1 MEDNGTHKP
10 QTKRQVFLR
19 FMRYVAV
26 TLATVWLLVLMIAS
40 ADTDDLWFSLIIVLA
55 LVGFFITIPIIGFW
69 VYSFIKAVR
78 RRTKTDKILLWFH
91 IVDLLMCGAVIC
103 FANQPTHKCD
113 AFIMAQ
119 YCRGENAF
127 WMRSTAARY
136 RSMLPDSTRLHI
148 EIENGAV
155 PQSDI
160 LSEQDMKELK
170 WLLEDICGCIG
181 IDVNNYSNSGYS
193 TMFFRHV
200 GMGMYSFRFYDH
212 PLSLEQQDSLN
223 SKENLIV
230 FNDSTVFE
238 YGGGAFGSQNF
249 PDKEEFIEKSK
260 SHTEIIKTKDR
271 DWYVNVKPGGFLGN
285 HECISIRSN
294 QSALDDS
301 SCYKFY
307 TDEIYYAVD
316 SAGRLNIYAPYSSIK
331 KPAKK
336 AGSILIHEL
345 RDYDTN
351 SKYRKNYSAMG
362 LKRIATNRQIN
373 RL

>member
-1 MEDNGTHKP
+1 MENNGIRQP
-10 QTKRQVFLR
+10 MNKRQRFIR
-19 FMRYVAV
+19 FMRIVAV
-26 TLATVWLLVLMIAS
+26 TLVTLWLLVLMIAS
-40 ADTDDLWFSLIIVLA
+40 ADTDDLWFSLMIVSA
-55 LVGFFITIPIIGFW
+55 LVIFFVTIPITGFW
-69 VYSFIKAVR
+69 LYSFIKAVR
-78 RRTKTDKILLWFH
+78 HRTKTDKILLWFH
-91 IVDLLMCGAVIC
+91 IVDLLMCGAVIY

-127 WMRSTAARY
+127 WMRSTVAQY
-136 RSMLPDSTRLHI
+136 KNMLPDITELYV
-148 EIENGAV
+148 EIKNGTV

-160 LSEQDMKELK
+160 LSERDMKELK
-170 WLLEDICGCIG
+170 RLLEDFCGCIG
-181 IDVNNYSNSGYS
+181 IDVNNYSNSSYS
-193 TMFFRHV
+193 RLLFRRI

-223 SKENLIV
+223 SKGNLIV

-238 YGGGAFGSQNF
+238 YGSGAFGSLDF
-249 PDKEEFIEKSK
+249 PGKEEFLEKSK
-260 SHTEIIKTKDR
+260 CHTEIIKAKGR

-285 HECISIRSN
+285 HECISIMPN

-331 KPAKK
+331 KPTKNDAV
-336 AGSILIHEL
+336 ILIHEL
-345 RDYDTN
+345 LDYDTN

-362 LKRIATNRQIN
+362 LKRITTVSPNH
-373 RL
+373 

>member
-26 TLATVWLLVLMIAS
+26 TLATVWLLALMITS
-40 ADTDDLWFSLIIVLA
+40 ADTDFLFSLMIVSA
-55 LVGFFITIPIIGFW
+55 LVLFPIAIPIIGFW
-69 VYSFIKAVR
+69 IYSFIKAVR

-91 IVDLLMCGAVIC
+91 IADLLMCCAVIY

-113 AFIMAQ
+113 AFMMAQ

-136 RSMLPDSTRLHI
+136 RSILPDSTRLYV
-148 EIENGAV
+148 EVENGTI

-160 LSEQDMKELK
+160 LSERDMKELK
-170 WLLEDICGCIG
+170 RLLEDCCGCIG

-193 TMFFRHV
+193 RLLFRRI

-212 PLSLEQQDSLN
+212 PLSSEQQDSIN
-223 SKENLIV
+223 ARENLIV

-238 YGGGAFGSQNF
+238 YGSGAFGSLNF
-249 PDKEEFIEKSK
+249 PGKEEFLDKSK
-260 SHTEIIKTKDR
+260 SHTEIIKAKGR
-271 DWYVNVKPGGFLGN
+271 YWYVNVKRRGFLGN
-285 HECISIRSN
+285 HECISIRPN
-294 QSALDDS
+294 QSTLDDS

-307 TDEIYYAVD
+307 TDEIYYAED

-331 KPAKK
+331 EPEKED
-336 AGSILIHEL
+336 SYIIIHEL
-345 RDYDTN
+345 HDYDTV
-351 SKYRKNYSAMG
+351 SKYREDYSAMG
-362 LKRIATNRQIN
+362 LKRITTVSPNH
-373 RL
+373 